1 MLVNFSCTGVQNN
14 FVLVKFSCTGV
25 YFGPNNTSSDP
36 IENIRGPILAA
47 VYLFFFSDQAI
58 HAPHARCLSLNRRRE
73 IRYCTFRSFRIPEI
87 RVRNVGATLGVLSI
101 APRRV
106 CTLHHCT
113 GCRHALSV
121 VNALLKGAWSAE
133 AAAYFQRLQNLCGA
147 TVPSRRNYSIG
158 DFENELRILM
168 IISF

>member
-1 MLVNFSCTGVQNN
+1 MFLQDSDGCSELNRQNN
-14 FVLVKFSCTGV
+14 FVFVKFSCTEV
-25 YFGPNNTSSDP
+25 YKIQLHRPDRKYTWTLSSRRYTSSSFMTV
-36 IENIRGPILAA
+36 RSSASYA
-47 VYLFFFSDQAI
+47 R
-58 HAPHARCLSLNRRRE
+58 APRALLYAESSSE
-73 IRYCTFRSFRIPEI
+73 
-87 RVRNVGATLGVLSI
+87 GGVFSI